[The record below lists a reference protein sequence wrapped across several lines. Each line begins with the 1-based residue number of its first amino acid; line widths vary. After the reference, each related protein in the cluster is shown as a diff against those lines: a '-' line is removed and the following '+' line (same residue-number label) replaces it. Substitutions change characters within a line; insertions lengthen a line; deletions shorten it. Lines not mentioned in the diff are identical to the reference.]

1 MVVMATGFVCV
12 LLRKGLLIIT
22 RCGGGVAATGSAAT
36 VSISRLCV
44 LLMGIGIVFI
54 PKHYSSYFNDLPF
67 SFFIIYYERIKYETF
82 AFY

>member
-22 RCGGGVAATGSAAT
+22 RCGGGVAATGSAAAT

-54 PKHYSSYFNDLPF
+54 PKHYSSY
-67 SFFIIYYERIKYETF
+67 S
-82 AFY
+82 